1 MLKLH
6 FYLIFLGIS
15 SLFIGK
21 FTLYLHRICKSFAN
35 LVNKIETSK
44 FFRPIIM
51 DKLLLNIVGKLADKT
66 SDNAAILNAGVLFVL
81 GVILNLAWG

>member
-1 MLKLH
+1 M
-6 FYLIFLGIS
+6 Y
-15 SLFIGK
+15 IGN

-35 LVNKIETSK
+35 LANKIETSK

-51 DKLLLNIVGKLADKT
+51 DKLLLKIVGKVADKT
-66 SDNAAILNAGVLFVL
+66 SDNAAILIAGVLFVL